1 MEIMRTHA
9 QNGYELLSQSN
20 SKMLQTGAEVALT
33 HHERWD
39 GTGYP
44 RGLKGDQ
51 IPLFGRIVNVADV
64 FDALMSKRVYKE
76 PFPLDKT
83 IQIMSDLSN
92 KAFDPTLIDLLI
104 KNKDRFGSIFEQ
116 NPDQNIN

>member
-1 MEIMRTHA
+1 MAIMRTHA
-9 QNGYELLSQSN
+9 QNGYELLADSN

-44 RGLKGDQ
+44 NGLKGEN

-76 PFPLDKT
+76 AFPLDKT
-83 IQIMSDLSN
+83 IQIMSDLSG
-92 KAFDPTLIDLLI
+92 KAFDPELIDLLA
-104 KNKDRFGSIFEQ
+104 KNIDQFGAIFER
-116 NPDQNIN
+116 NPDHND